1 MRPIANQGFES
12 VKSIISILFIL
23 VFFGLAAPQKPRI
36 VTATEAN
43 GTYRYR
49 HNEIKILALGHNKLR
64 IQMDLTYEYRTSYGP
79 MANTGEA
86 SGEAAI
92 ENDTAAFYPLDDH
105 KCRITIKFLTGNKIK
120 VSEENTMDCG
130 FGMNVTSEGTYTKI
144 KASKPKFDSDR

>member
-1 MRPIANQGFES
+1 
-12 VKSIISILFIL
+12 VKRILSIVFIPVLFG
-23 VFFGLAAPQKPRI
+23 VTAPQKPRI

-86 SGEAAI
+86 SGAAAI
-92 ENDTAAFYPLDDH
+92 ENDTATFYPVDDH
-105 KCRITIKFLTGNKIK
+105 KCRITLKFLAGNKIK

-144 KASKPKFDSDR
+144 KAGKPKFDDNK

>member
-1 MRPIANQGFES
+1 M
-12 VKSIISILFIL
+12 KSIISILFVL
-23 VFFGLAAPQKPRI
+23 VLFGVAASQKRI

-92 ENDTAAFYPLDDH
+92 ENDTATFYPLDDH
-105 KCRITIKFLTGNKIK
+105 KCRITIKFLADNKLR
-120 VSEENTMDCG
+120 VSEANNIDCG
-130 FGMNVTSEGTYTKI
+130 FGMNVTSEGTYAKI
-144 KASKPKFDSDR
+144 KAGKPKFDDNK